1 MCLFID
7 SKLVIMTK
15 QRIAITGAAG
25 NLGNLLA
32 IGLQKEDVELNLLI
46 HNKKISKD
54 LSSKNNVSVFK
65 VDLANKNTLLEALD
79 NVDAIVHFAGVLFK
93 ANPEKFL
100 HETNTQYFNNLLNTA
115 IKQKVKKVILISFP
129 HVEGETSP
137 DKPATGILN
146 GNPISAHAQTR
157 LEEEKLLF
165 SYAEQYKF
173 TPISLRVGMVYGK
186 GILMIDA
193 AQWFAR
199 HYLLGVWKQPTY
211 IHLISKDDFVD
222 ATIAAALKSN
232 VHGIY
237 HIGDEG
243 IQTLQQFLDDITTYK
258 NSHKPWR
265 MPLWMI
271 MLAARIF
278 ELYSSLSGKKSPLTR
293 DFITIGR
300 VSYYG
305 DTTRMRNELLPSL
318 KYKTYK
324 DGITLFD

>member
-1 MCLFID
+1 
-7 SKLVIMTK
+7 MTK

-25 NLGNLLA
+25 NLGNLLTH
-32 IGLQKEDVELNLLI
+32 GLQKEDVELNLLI
-46 HNKKISKD
+46 HKKEISND
-54 LSSKNNVSVFK
+54 LSSKNNVSIFK
-65 VDLANKNTLLEALD
+65 VDLADENSLFDALAH
-79 NVDAIVHFAGVLFK
+79 VDTIVHFAGVLFK

-100 HETNTQYFNNLLNTA
+100 PETNTQYFNNLLNVA
-115 IKQKVKKVILISFP
+115 VKQQVKRILLISFP

-137 DKPATGILN
+137 EKPATGILT
-146 GNPISAHAQTR
+146 GNPTSAHAQTR

-165 SYAEQYKF
+165 KYAEQYKF

-186 GILMIDA
+186 GVLMIDA

-199 HYLLGVWKQPTY
+199 HYLLGIWKQPTY

-222 ATIAAALKSN
+222 ATIAAALKPDIQ
-232 VHGIY
+232 GIY

-243 IQTLQQFLDDITTYK
+243 TQTLQQFLDDITTYK
-258 NSHKPWR
+258 NNHKPWQ

-271 MLAARIF
+271 MLAARCF
-278 ELYSSLSGKKSPLTR
+278 EWYSSVSGKASPLTQ
-293 DFITIGR
+293 DFIKIGR

-305 DTTRMRNELLPSL
+305 DTKRMRRELLPTL

-324 DGITLFD
+324 EGIALFD

>member
-1 MCLFID
+1 MA
-7 SKLVIMTK
+7 K
-15 QRIAITGAAG
+15 QKIAITGAAG

-32 IGLQKEDVELNLLI
+32 HNLQREDVELNLLI
-46 HNKKISKD
+46 HKKEISPD
-54 LSSKNNVSVFK
+54 LSSKKNVSVFK
-65 VDLANKNTLLEALD
+65 VDLADETSLYDSLFE
-79 NVDAIVHFAGVLFK
+79 VDTIIHFAGVLFK

-100 HETNTQYFNNLLNTA
+100 PKTNTQYFNNLLNVA
-115 IKQKVKKVILISFP
+115 VKQQIKKVILISFP
-129 HVEGETSP
+129 HVEGETFP

-165 SYAEQYKF
+165 KYAEQYKF

-186 GILMIDA
+186 DILMIDA

-199 HYLLGVWKQPTY
+199 HYLLGIWKQPTY
-211 IHLISKDDFVD
+211 IHLISKDDFVNT
-222 ATIAAALKSN
+222 TIAAALN
-232 VHGIY
+232 PNTQGIY

-258 NSHKPWR
+258 GNPKPWR

-271 MLAARIF
+271 LLAARSF
-278 ELYSSLSGKKSPLTR
+278 ELYSSISGKISPLTR
-293 DFITIGR
+293 DFIKIGR

-305 DTTRMRNELLPSL
+305 ETTRMREELLPTL

-324 DGITLFD
+324 EGITLFN